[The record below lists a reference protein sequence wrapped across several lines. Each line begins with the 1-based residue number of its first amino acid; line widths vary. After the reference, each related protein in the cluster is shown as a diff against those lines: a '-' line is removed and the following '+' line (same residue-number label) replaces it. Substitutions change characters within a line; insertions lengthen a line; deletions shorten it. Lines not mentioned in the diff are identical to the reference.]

1 MPTAS
6 SSCPQFLTPEGRD
19 SGTEARK
26 HAEMMA
32 RNLKMD
38 TRGNELPSPHE
49 TWTWA
54 PPSPHSPVCPP
65 LAAPAAVASSPSCNS
80 PDTTSGHLQW
90 RFPPPR
96 RFALGHPQGLLQVL
110 TQIFAFSGG
119 LSQAT
124 LSNLAPCTTP
134 SWPLA
139 PFCKSFLSLTFTSI

>member
-6 SSCPQFLTPEGRD
+6 SSCPQFLTPKGRD

-96 RFALGHPQGLLQVL
+96 RFALGHPQGQLLASFKSLLKCLLHYGVCL
-110 TQIFAFSGG
+110 LGTAF
-119 LSQAT
+119 
-124 LSNLAPCTTP
+124 PP
-134 SWPLA
+134 SPA
-139 PFCKSFLSLTFTSI
+139 PFIGLYFSLQ

>member
-38 TRGNELPSPHE
+38 TRGNEVPSPHE
-49 TWTWA
+49 TWTRA

-96 RFALGHPQGLLQVL
+96 RFALGHPQGQLLASFKSLLKYSPFQ
-110 TQIFAFSGG
+110 GG
-119 LSQAT
+119 FPRPPSQT
-124 LSNLAPCTTP
+124 SPHVP
-134 SWPLA
+134 PL
-139 PFCKSFLSLTFTSI
+139 PGPLPLFVRVFYP